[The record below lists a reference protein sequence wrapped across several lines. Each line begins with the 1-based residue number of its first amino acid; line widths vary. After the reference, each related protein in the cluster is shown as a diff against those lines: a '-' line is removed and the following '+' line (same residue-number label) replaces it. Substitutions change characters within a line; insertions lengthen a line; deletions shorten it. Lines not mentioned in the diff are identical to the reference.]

1 MEWVACMPVRVS
13 ASFPRILLLTV
24 SLSFAPLLGAA
35 NLPPQKLA
43 SAMSEATPSEQ
54 LAMGWTAARQGDYT
68 RARALLARLRA
79 DPQLARS
86 GNEVQANAYELEAWL
101 TLEAKRTDEALAL
114 LRKAQA
120 LTPDRTYP
128 RDTRSPFY
136 ATAGRPADAARAL
149 CEALA
154 WNGDDAS
161 ARFEPVLINH
171 LAQALRDDN
180 AALQP
185 LLQAL
190 FDTQW
195 TDEGQDPQYRWQ
207 RLAEMQADAGQ
218 TEALQR
224 TVARIDQPM
233 PLLHLGIDRRFDAA
247 MAARATPLS
256 AEAALPAYVALLRG
270 NVQAHPN
277 QLPHVTALLTA
288 LLLAGDNAG
297 VLDASAPF
305 ADATPASH
313 AHDDEALMKMAWL
326 LNLRAEAQRRL
337 GQTDAAV
344 ATLRH
349 AMSFGPGGHA
359 AVGQQLNLALW
370 LADDRQPAQ
379 ALALIEELH
388 AISDYGRSVA
398 DLVRVV
404 AYQQLGDAA
413 AVARAT
419 AAIAGR
425 KGNDRDPY
433 LHALLAQGRQDD
445 AAAEIIRRMR
455 SVDTRQNMLHDAQQY
470 GDIPRWPLA
479 AEREVL
485 LQLVLQRA
493 DVRDAI
499 AAVGTRGQHA
509 LYPFE

>member
-1 MEWVACMPVRVS
+1 
-13 ASFPRILLLTV
+13 
-24 SLSFAPLLGAA
+24 
-35 NLPPQKLA
+35 
-43 SAMSEATPSEQ
+43 MSEATPSEQ
-54 LAMGWTAARQGDYT
+54 LAMGWTAAQQGDYT

-86 GNEVQANAYELEAWL
+86 GNEMQANVYELEAWL
-101 TLEAKRTDEALAL
+101 TLVDTHTDEALAL
-114 LRKAQA
+114 LRKAQV
-120 LTPDRTYP
+120 LTPERAYP
-128 RDTRSPFY
+128 RDTRSLFY
-136 ATAGRPADAARAL
+136 ARAGRPADAARAL

-154 WNGDDAS
+154 WNGDNAT
-161 ARFEPVLINH
+161 ARFEPVLVNH
-171 LAQALRDDN
+171 LTQALRDDN

-190 FDTQW
+190 FDARW
-195 TDEGQDPQYRWQ
+195 TDEGQDPQFRWQ
-207 RLAEMQADAGQ
+207 RLAELQADAGQ

-233 PLLHLGIDRRFDAA
+233 PLLHLSIDRRFDAA

-256 AEAALPAYVALLRG
+256 AEAALPAYVALLRA
-270 NVQAHPN
+270 NVQARPD
-277 QLPHVTALLTA
+277 QLPRVTALLTA
-288 LLLAGDNAG
+288 LLQAGDNTG
-297 VLDASAPF
+297 LLEASAPF
-305 ADATPASH
+305 ADATPAFFV
-313 AHDDEALMKMAWL
+313 HDDEALMETAWL

-349 AMSFGPGGHA
+349 AMSFGPDGHA

-379 ALALIEELH
+379 ALALMEELH
-388 AISDYGRSVA
+388 DISEYGKSVA

-445 AAAEIIRRMR
+445 AAAEIIRRLR
-455 SVDTRQNMLHDAQQY
+455 SVDTRQNMLQEAQQY

-479 AEREVL
+479 AERDVL
-485 LQLVLQRA
+485 LQQLLQRG
-493 DVRDAI
+493 DVREAI
-499 AAVGTRGQHA
+499 AAVGTRGRHA

>member
-1 MEWVACMPVRVS
+1 MPARVS
-13 ASFPRILLLTV
+13 ASFPRTLLLTM

-35 NLPPQKLA
+35 NLPAQKLA
-43 SAMSEATPSEQ
+43 SAMSEATPSQQ
-54 LAMGWTAARQGDYT
+54 LEMGWTAAQQGDF
-68 RARALLARLRA
+68 ARAGVLLARLRA
-79 DPQLARS
+79 DPRLARS

-101 TLEAKRTDEALAL
+101 TLEDKRTEAALAL
-114 LRKAQA
+114 LGKAQA
-120 LTPDRTYP
+120 LTPERTYP
-128 RDTRSPFY
+128 RDTQALFHAR
-136 ATAGRPADAARAL
+136 AGRPADAARTL

-154 WNGDDAS
+154 WNSGNAS
-161 ARFEPVLINH
+161 ARFEPALIH
-171 LAQALRDDN
+171 YLAQALRDDN

-190 FDTQW
+190 FDAQW
-195 TDEGQDPQYRWQ
+195 TDQGQDPQYRWQ
-207 RLAEMQADAGQ
+207 RLAELQADAGQ
-218 TEALQR
+218 AEALHR

-233 PLLHLGIDRRFDAA
+233 PLLQLSIDRRFDAA

-270 NVQAHPN
+270 NVQTHPN
-277 QLPHVTALLTA
+277 QLPRVTALLTA
-288 LLLAGDNAG
+288 LLQAGDNAG
-297 VLDASAPF
+297 VLEASAPF
-305 ADATPASH
+305 ADATPAFF
-313 AHDDEALMKMAWL
+313 AHDDEGMMEIAWL

-337 GQTDAAV
+337 GQTDAAI

-349 AMSFGPGGHA
+349 AMTFGTGGHA
-359 AVGQQLNLALW
+359 SISQQLNLALW

-379 ALALIEELH
+379 ALALMAELH
-388 AISDYGRSVA
+388 DISDYGKSVA

-404 AYQQLGDAA
+404 ACQQLGDTAG
-413 AVARAT
+413 VERAT
-419 AAIAGR
+419 AAIAAR
-425 KGNDRDPY
+425 TGNDRDPY

-445 AAAEIIRRMR
+445 AAAEVIRRLR

-485 LQLVLQRA
+485 LQQVLQRA
-493 DVRDAI
+493 DVHDAI

>member
-1 MEWVACMPVRVS
+1 MPVRVS
-13 ASFPRILLLTV
+13 APFPRALLA
-24 SLSFAPLLGAA
+24 LSFCFVPATWAA

-54 LAMGWTAARQGDYT
+54 LAMGWTAAQQGDYA
-68 RARALLARLRA
+68 RARGLLARLRA

-86 GNEVQANAYELEAWL
+86 GNEMQANVYELEAWL
-101 TLEAKRTDEALAL
+101 TLVDTHTDEALAL
-114 LRKAQA
+114 LRKAQV
-120 LTPDRTYP
+120 LTPERTYP
-128 RDTRSPFY
+128 RDTRSLFY
-136 ATAGRPADAARAL
+136 ARAGRPADAARAL

-154 WNGDDAS
+154 WNGDNAT
-161 ARFEPVLINH
+161 ARFEPVLVNH
-171 LAQALRDDN
+171 LTQALQDDN
-180 AALQP
+180 AVLQP

-190 FDTQW
+190 FDAQW
-195 TDEGQDPQYRWQ
+195 TDEGQDPQFRWQ
-207 RLAEMQADAGQ
+207 RLAELQADAGQ

-233 PLLHLGIDRRFDAA
+233 PLLHLSIDRRFDAA

-256 AEAALPAYVALLRG
+256 AEAALPAYVALLRA
-270 NVQAHPN
+270 NVQARPD
-277 QLPHVTALLTA
+277 QLPRVTALLTA
-288 LLLAGDNAG
+288 LLQAGDNTG
-297 VLDASAPF
+297 LLEASAPF
-305 ADATPASH
+305 ADATPAFFV
-313 AHDDEALMKMAWL
+313 HDDEAMMEMAWL

-349 AMSFGPGGHA
+349 AMSFGPDGHA

-379 ALALIEELH
+379 ALALMEELH
-388 AISDYGRSVA
+388 DISEYGKSVA

-425 KGNDRDPY
+425 KGNDREPY
-433 LHALLAQGRQDD
+433 LHALLAQDRLDD
-445 AAAEIIRRMR
+445 AAADLIASLRNPE
-455 SVDTRQNMLHDAQQY
+455 TRQVTLQFVQDY
-470 GDIPRWPLA
+470 GDIPKWPLD
-479 AEREVL
+479 AERMARRQQL
-485 LQLVLQRA
+485 LQRG
-493 DVRDAI
+493 DVREAI
-499 AAVGTRGQHA
+499 AAVGTRGRHA

>member
-1 MEWVACMPVRVS
+1 MPVRVS
-13 ASFPRILLLTV
+13 ASFPHILLLTV
-24 SLSFAPLLGAA
+24 SLSLAPLVGAA
-35 NLPPQKLA
+35 NLPAQQLA
-43 SAMSEATPSEQ
+43 RAISEATPSEQ
-54 LAMGWTAARQGDYT
+54 LAMGWTATQQGDYV

-79 DPQLARS
+79 DPKLARS
-86 GNEVQANAYELEAWL
+86 GNETQANAYELEAWL
-101 TLEAKRTDEALAL
+101 TLEDKRTEEALAL
-114 LRKAQA
+114 LHKAQM

-128 RDTRSPFY
+128 RDTRSRFF
-136 ATAGRPADAARAL
+136 ASAGRPADAARAL

-154 WNGDDAS
+154 WNGDNAA
-161 ARFEPVLINH
+161 ARFEPVLVNH
-171 LAQALRDDN
+171 LVQALRDDN

-190 FDTQW
+190 FDAQW
-195 TDEGQDPQYRWQ
+195 TDEGRDPQYRWQ
-207 RLAEMQADAGQ
+207 RLAELQADAGQ

-256 AEAALPAYVALLRG
+256 AEAALPAYVALLRR
-270 NVQAHPN
+270 NVQAHPH
-277 QLPHVTALLTA
+277 QLPRVTALLVA
-288 LLLAGDNAG
+288 LLHAGDNTG
-297 VLDASAPF
+297 LLEASAPF
-305 ADATPASH
+305 ADATPAFH
-313 AHDDEALMKMAWL
+313 AHDDDALMEMAWL

-404 AYQQLGDAA
+404 AYQQLGDPA

-433 LHALLAQGRQDD
+433 LHALLAQGRQND
-445 AAAEIIRRMR
+445 AAAELIRRLR
-455 SVDTRQNMLHDAQQY
+455 DAATRQNMLQEVQQY
-470 GDIPRWPLA
+470 GDVPRWPLA
-479 AEREVL
+479 AERDVL
-485 LQLVLQRA
+485 LQQVLQRA
-493 DVRDAI
+493 DVGEAI
-499 AAVGTRGQHA
+499 AAVGTRGRHA

>member
-1 MEWVACMPVRVS
+1 MPVRVS
-13 ASFPRILLLTV
+13 ASFARTLMLTV

-43 SAMSEATPSEQ
+43 SAMDEASPSQQ
-54 LAMGWTAARQGDYT
+54 LAMGWTAAQQGDYT
-68 RARALLARLRA
+68 RARALLARLRT

-86 GNEVQANAYELEAWL
+86 GNEVQAHAYELEAWL
-101 TLEAKRTDEALAL
+101 TLESTRTEEALAL
-114 LRKAQA
+114 LRKAQV
-120 LTPDRTYP
+120 LTPERTYP

-154 WNGDDAS
+154 WNGDNAT
-161 ARFEPVLINH
+161 ARFAPLLVNH
-171 LAQALRDDN
+171 LTQALRDDN

-190 FDTQW
+190 FDAQW
-195 TDEGQDPQYRWQ
+195 TDEGQDPQHRWQ
-207 RLAEMQADAGQ
+207 RLAELQADAGQ
-218 TEALQR
+218 AEALQR

-256 AEAALPAYVALLRG
+256 AEAALPAYVALLRD
-270 NVQAHPN
+270 NVQAHHH
-277 QLPHVTALLTA
+277 QLPRVTALLAA
-288 LLLAGDNAG
+288 LLQAGDNTG
-297 VLDASAPF
+297 LLEASAPF
-305 ADATPASH
+305 ADASPAVH
-313 AHDDEALMKMAWL
+313 AHDDDALMDMAWL

-388 AISDYGRSVA
+388 DISDYGKSVA

-433 LHALLAQGRQDD
+433 LHALLAQGREDD
-445 AAAEIIRRMR
+445 AAAELIRRLR
-455 SVDTRQNMLHDAQQY
+455 DAGTRQNMLREVQQY
-470 GDIPRWPLA
+470 GHIPRWPLA
-479 AEREVL
+479 AERDVL
-485 LQLVLQRA
+485 LQQVLERA
-493 DVRDAI
+493 DVGQAI
-499 AAVGTRGQHA
+499 TAVGTRGRHA

>member
-1 MEWVACMPVRVS
+1 MSTAF
-13 ASFPRILLLTV
+13 AGAALIAL
-24 SLSFAPLLGAA
+24 SLSFAPLVGAA

-54 LAMGWTAARQGDYT
+54 LEMGWTAAQEGDYT

-86 GNEVQANAYELEAWL
+86 GNEIQANAYELEAWL
-101 TLEAKRTDEALAL
+101 TLVDTHTDEALAL
-114 LRKAQA
+114 LRKAQV
-120 LTPDRTYP
+120 LTPERAYP
-128 RDTRSPFY
+128 RDTRSLFH
-136 ATAGRPADAARAL
+136 ARAGRPADAARAL

-154 WNGDDAS
+154 WNGDNAT
-161 ARFEPVLINH
+161 ARFEPGLVNH
-171 LAQALRDDN
+171 LTQALRDDN
-180 AALQP
+180 AVLQP

-190 FDTQW
+190 FDAQW
-195 TDEGQDPQYRWQ
+195 TDEGQDPQFRWQ
-207 RLAEMQADAGQ
+207 RLAELQADAGQ

-233 PLLHLGIDRRFDAA
+233 PLLHLSIDRRFDAA

-270 NVQAHPN
+270 NAQAHPD
-277 QLPHVTALLTA
+277 QLPRVTALLTA
-288 LLLAGDNAG
+288 LLQAGDNTG
-297 VLDASAPF
+297 LLEASAPF
-305 ADATPASH
+305 ADATPAFFV
-313 AHDDEALMKMAWL
+313 HDDEALMEMAWL

-337 GQTDAAV
+337 GQTGPAV

-359 AVGQQLNLALW
+359 AVSQQLNLALW

-379 ALALIEELH
+379 ALALMEELH
-388 AISDYGRSVA
+388 DISDYGKSVA

-404 AYQQLGDAA
+404 AYQQLGDPA

-445 AAAEIIRRMR
+445 AAAEIIRRLR
-455 SVDTRQNMLHDAQQY
+455 SVDTRQNMLQEAQQY

-479 AEREVL
+479 AERDVL
-485 LQLVLQRA
+485 LQQLLQRG
-493 DVRDAI
+493 DVREAI
-499 AAVGTRGQHA
+499 AAVGTRGRHA